1 MDDKQLVK
9 EIGKNNNEAFCLL
22 VEKYQKLVFNTSFKL
37 LQNSSDAE
45 DICQEVF
52 LKVFHSIHQIRNE
65 EDLAPWLFRIAY
77 NKSIS
82 FLRKNNPAKT
92 NFSSGFNAEWD
103 TGVLSSSLVEKQT
116 PDITLEQK
124 ESSEQLFMAIDRLP
138 DAQKKA
144 LLLHK
149 FENHSHK
156 EICEMMN
163 LSKASVESL
172 IYRAKSNLRKSLF
185 HYFNNN
191 LKNTL

>member
-9 EIGKNNNEAFCLL
+9 EIGRNNDEAFGLL
-22 VEKYQKLVFNTSFKL
+22 IKKYEKLVYNTSYKL
-37 LQNSSDAE
+37 LQNSSDSE

-52 LKVFHSIHQIRNE
+52 LKVYHSIHQLRNE
-65 EDLAPWLFRIAY
+65 DDLAPWLFRIAF
-77 NKSIS
+77 NKSVS
-82 FLRKNNPAKT
+82 FLRKKNPAKIRG
-92 NFSSGFNAEWD
+92 NNNLDSEFLNN
-103 TGVLSSSLVEKQT
+103 SLVEKQT

-124 ESSEQLFMAIDRLP
+124 ESSEQLFMAIERLP
-138 DAQKKA
+138 NAQKKA

-156 EICEMMN
+156 EICDLMN

-172 IYRAKSNLRKSLF
+172 IYRAKANLRKSLF